1 MAKFFIPMSLAI
13 SAAVLWCMVVV
24 LALRP
29 FGFRLRFGVRGLKH
43 SSVLVRWTAYQ
54 YVVLG
59 GVVILGCGVALA
71 MTVNDYVCWRLWP
84 SEYLPL
90 TLRYVLIRWVV
101 CALFGA
107 VIASILRR
115 HFLIRWILK

>member
-1 MAKFFIPMSLAI
+1 MARFFVPMSLAI
-13 SAAVLWCMVVV
+13 PAAVLWCIVVM

-29 FGFRLRFGVRGLKH
+29 FGFRLRFGVRDLKH

-59 GVVILGCGVALA
+59 GVVFLGCGMAVA

-84 SEYLPL
+84 GEYFPL
-90 TLRYVLIRWVV
+90 TLRYVLIRWLV
-101 CALFGA
+101 CAVFGA

-115 HFLIRWILK
+115 RFLTRWIQK